1 VSNKIKVVLPLHPRT
16 RKAISMNGYED
27 LTKDITILDPL
38 PYSDMMSLLIG
49 SKKAI
54 TDSGG
59 LQKEAYFAGVPALVM
74 MPDTGW
80 IELVEAGWN
89 VLVDANKDLIVDKAF
104 SHEPPVNVSENLYGD
119 GRAGEKIA
127 NIVSLRRSY

>member
-1 VSNKIKVVLPLHPRT
+1 VPIHPRT
-16 RKAISMNGYED
+16 RKAISVNRYED
-27 LTKDITILDPL
+27 LIRDIMILDPL
-38 PYSDMMSLLIG
+38 PYSNMMSLLIG
-49 SKKAI
+49 SKKVI

-89 VLVDANKDLIVDKAF
+89 VLVDADKERIIDKVF
-104 SHEPPVNVSENLYGD
+104 THEPPINAPENLYGD

-127 NIVSLRRSY
+127 DILGGSGL

>member
-1 VSNKIKVVLPLHPRT
+1 MIST
-16 RKAISMNGYED
+16 TKAV
-27 LTKDITILDPL
+27 
-38 PYSDMMSLLIG
+38 
-49 SKKAI
+49 A
-54 TDSGG
+54 DSAG

-89 VLVDANKDLIVDKAF
+89 VLVDANKELIIDKAF
-104 SHEPPVNVSENLYGD
+104 SHEPPVNSPENLYGD

-127 NIVSLRRSY
+127 KIVAGFSRSER